1 MAWSHWTA
9 LLHQSAESRWDVSV
23 TQTSVFGASV
33 RRAVRECVCLMGDF
47 LADWGFVLNE
57 WWGGWFGRVRR
68 ADGMDP
74 SSVYSLNQSGSIS
87 LSFVT
92 SILCFFFSLSAL
104 VSSYPLCHVTFPS
117 TLSPCFSSSCFCH
130 LSPLILCHL
139 TTWHLS
145 ALLSSSLYCVTVWD
159 FLYRFLNIP
168 SVLLHLFFFFFNCH
182 SLNENIIVI
191 QKIKYISVA
200 R

>member
-23 TQTSVFGASV
+23 TQTSVFGANV

-117 TLSPCFSSSCFCH
+117 TLSPCFSSSPFPFDSVS
-130 LSPLILCHL
+130 LDYL
-139 TTWHLS
+139 TPF
-145 ALLSSSLYCVTVWD
+145 SSSFFITLLCYC
-159 FLYRFLNIP
+159 LRFSLQISQYTLCP
-168 SVLLHLFFFFFNCH
+168 SSFFFF
-182 SLNENIIVI
+182 
-191 QKIKYISVA
+191 
-200 R
+200 

>member
-9 LLHQSAESRWDVSV
+9 LLHQSAESQWDVSV

-104 VSSYPLCHVTFPS
+104 VSSYPLCHVTFP
-117 TLSPCFSSSCFCH
+117 TALSPCFSSSCFCH

-145 ALLSSSLYCVTVWD
+145 ALL
-159 FLYRFLNIP
+159 FRHFI
-168 SVLLHLFFFFFNCH
+168 VLLSEIFSTDFSIYPLSFFIFFFFFNCY

-191 QKIKYISVA
+191 QKIKYTSVA